1 MTRLIFPFVAWLG
14 CLGTPVRAQSA
25 RPAHPGVIVVQMVE
39 RVPYGI
45 AFDPVR
51 VPAQPGDTVRFVQA
65 GRMPHNVEF
74 RSVPAAADLGE
85 LRLGPMLT
93 SVGQTYDVVIDGRFP
108 PGKYV
113 YVCSPHEVLGMA
125 GIIYVGERSR

>member
-1 MTRLIFPFVAWLG
+1 MTRLIPFVALVG
-14 CLGTPVRAQSA
+14 CLGTPVCAQSA
-25 RPAHPGVIVVQMVE
+25 PPAHPGVIVVQMVE

-45 AFDPVR
+45 AFDPIR
-51 VPAQPGDTVRFVQA
+51 VHAQPRDTVRFVQA

-74 RSVPAAADLGE
+74 KSIPAATDLGE

-93 SVGQTYDVVIDGRFP
+93 SVGQTYDVVIDARFP

-113 YVCSPHEVLGMA
+113 YVCTPHEVLGMA
-125 GIIYVGERSR
+125 GIIYVDERSR

>member
-1 MTRLIFPFVAWLG
+1 
-14 CLGTPVRAQSA
+14 
-25 RPAHPGVIVVQMVE
+25 VIVVQMVE

-45 AFDPVR
+45 AFDPIR
-51 VPAQPGDTVRFVQA
+51 VHAQPGDTVRFVQA

-74 RSVPAAADLGE
+74 KSVPAAVDLGE
-85 LRLGPMLT
+85 LRLGPTLT

-125 GIIYVGERSR
+125 GIIYVEKRSR